1 MASDTDLM
9 FESWKTLL
17 KSFKKEKKLY
27 EFLLAFGGQSYKA
40 LSSLKKKPLGSEL
53 LRKIYLEEDPLALV
67 LKAHLIIEIVLDE
80 IIRKK
85 FRYGN
90 VLLKRKDVS
99 FSLKKDIL
107 RSKNY
112 LDLNL
117 HSDIRLL
124 NDLRNKYAH
133 DYFYD
138 IADFDMSK
146 FYYCDRLY
154 DGVPTKRAKT
164 KRLIN
169 LKTFQ
174 FFVLVY
180 LLTRLT
186 KKFPFIADIK
196 IKKIQQAFYKDP
208 FEKFRDELYEL
219 LKGTGYELR
228 IEIRKRKKFRKKKAK
243 SKESSAIKRKY
254 KKKRA

>member
-17 KSFKKEKKLY
+17 RSFKKEKKLY
-27 EFLLAFGGQSYKA
+27 EFLLTYGGQSYKS

-53 LRKIYLEEDPLALV
+53 LRKIHLEEDPLALV

-85 FRYGN
+85 FRHGSI
-90 VLLKRKDVS
+90 LLKRKDVS

-117 HSDIRLL
+117 HSDIHLL

-138 IADFDMSK
+138 LAEFDMNK
-146 FYYCDRLY
+146 FYYCNGLY
-154 DGVPTKRAKT
+154 DGVFADKARTR
-164 KRLIN
+164 RLLN

-174 FFVLVY
+174 FLILFF
-180 LLTRLT
+180 LLARLT

-196 IKKIQQAFYKDP
+196 IKKMKQAFYKDP
-208 FEKFRDELYEL
+208 FEKFRDELYGL
-219 LKGTGYELR
+219 LKGTDYGLR
-228 IEIRKRKKFRKKKAK
+228 IEIRKRKKLQKEKAK
-243 SKESSAIKRKY
+243 SKENNMAK
-254 KKKRA
+254 